1 MTMQILVPD
10 LPESVS
16 DATVGTW
23 HKKVGE
29 QIKAGELLV
38 DLETDKVVLEVP
50 APQDGIVGNILFETG
65 STVQAKQLLAELQ
78 EGTASGEE
86 TTEKVAVSDDS
97 GSASDILTPSVRRIL
112 AEEEVDPSTLH
123 GSGRDG
129 RLTRQDVLVHVQNKR
144 NEQLTTA
151 AEPVAEPAYVVP
163 QVSGRE
169 EKRVPMTRLRKRIAE
184 RLLEAKNTTAMLTT
198 FNEVNM
204 QPIMQ
209 IRSRYQDQ
217 FEKRHGIK
225 LGFMSFYVKAV
236 CEALKRYPEINA
248 SLDAND
254 ILYHNYFDISIAVS
268 TERGLV
274 TPVLRNCDELSL
286 AEIEKGIK
294 LLADKA
300 RDGKLSVDD
309 LTGGTFTITNG
320 GVFGS
325 LMSTPI
331 INPPQSAILGMHK
344 IQERPMAVD
353 GQVVILPMMYLALSY
368 DHRIID
374 GRESVGFLVHV
385 KSLLEDPT
393 RLLLDI

>member
-86 TTEKVAVSDDS
+86 TTEKVVVSDDS

-151 AEPVAEPAYVVP
+151 AEPVSEPAYVAP

-169 EKRVPMTRLRKRIAE
+169 EKRVPMTRLRRRIAE

>member
-86 TTEKVAVSDDS
+86 TTEKVVVSDDS

-169 EKRVPMTRLRKRIAE
+169 ENVYR
-184 RLLEAKNTTAMLTT
+184 
-198 FNEVNM
+198 
-204 QPIMQ
+204 
-209 IRSRYQDQ
+209 
-217 FEKRHGIK
+217 
-225 LGFMSFYVKAV
+225 
-236 CEALKRYPEINA
+236 
-248 SLDAND
+248 
-254 ILYHNYFDISIAVS
+254 
-268 TERGLV
+268 
-274 TPVLRNCDELSL
+274 
-286 AEIEKGIK
+286 
-294 LLADKA
+294 
-300 RDGKLSVDD
+300 
-309 LTGGTFTITNG
+309 
-320 GVFGS
+320 
-325 LMSTPI
+325 
-331 INPPQSAILGMHK
+331 
-344 IQERPMAVD
+344 
-353 GQVVILPMMYLALSY
+353 
-368 DHRIID
+368 
-374 GRESVGFLVHV
+374 
-385 KSLLEDPT
+385 
-393 RLLLDI
+393 